1 MGTTRDDGSQQA
13 MWVATADLP
22 QGSGHPFY
30 ERLNQI
36 LNAAGFDAFVEQLC
50 APFSARMGRP
60 SLAPGRYVRL
70 LLVGYFEGLDSERA
84 IAWRAADSLSLRS
97 FLRLAPPAAPP
108 DHSTISRTR
117 RLLSVETHEAVFTW
131 VLQQLADAGL
141 VRGRTVGID
150 ATTLE
155 ANAALRSIVR
165 RETGEDYTTFLTRLA
180 EASGIATPTRA
191 ELARFDRSRTK
202 KTSNAE
208 WTHPHDPDARVT
220 KMKDGRTHLAHK
232 AEHTVDLE
240 TGAVVGVTVQGA
252 DTGDTASM
260 VETLIAA
267 AEQVEAV
274 LPDGPGIEEVVGD
287 KGYHSNETLTD
298 LKALGLRSYISEPN
312 RGRRCWKGQ
321 PTARDA
327 VHANRRRIRGVRG
340 RRLLRCRGEL
350 LERPFAHV
358 CETGGMRRV
367 HLRGHPNIRKR
378 LLVHVAGCNLGLLLR
393 HLIGVG
399 TPRSL
404 QGRAAALFRALFRQF
419 RDCGAFWDA
428 LRPLFMPHSSRT
440 PSSRRDQS
448 VHSTS

>member
-22 QGSGHPFY
+22 QGGGHPFY

-60 SLAPGRYVRL
+60 SLAPGRYFRL

-84 IAWRAADSLSLRS
+84 IAWRAADSLNRRS

-155 ANAALRSIVR
+155 ANAALRRIVR
-165 RETGEDYTTFLTRLA
+165 RETGEDDTTFLTRLA

-208 WTHPHDPDARVT
+208 WIHPHDPDARVT
-220 KMKDGRTHLAHK
+220 KMKDGGTHLAYK
-232 AEHTVDLE
+232 AEHAVDLDS
-240 TGAVVGVTVQGA
+240 GAIVGVTVQGA

-267 AEQVEAV
+267 AEQMESV

-287 KGYHSNETLTD
+287 KGYHSNETMAD
-298 LKALGLRSYISEPN
+298 VKALGLRSDISEPD
-312 RGRRCWKGQ
+312 RGRRCWKKQ
-321 PTARDA
+321 QAARDA
-327 VHANRRRIRGVRG
+327 VYANRRRIRGERG

-404 QGRAAALFRALFRQF
+404 QGRAAALFRALFRQC
-419 RDCGAFWDA
+419 RDCGAFWGA
-428 LRPLFMPHSSRT
+428 LRPLFTPHSSRT